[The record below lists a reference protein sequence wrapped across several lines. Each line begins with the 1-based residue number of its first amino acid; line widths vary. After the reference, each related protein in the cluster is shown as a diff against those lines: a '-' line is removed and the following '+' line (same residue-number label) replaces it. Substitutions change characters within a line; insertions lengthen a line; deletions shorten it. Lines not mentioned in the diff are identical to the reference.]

1 MRTLILGMTAA
12 LIVGAGTQTVQ
23 AQRYMR
29 DDEPR
34 FSRSDSRDY
43 RRGDDRRRFDDDRGA
58 NRRGFCPP
66 GQAKKPGRGSAFNC

>member
-1 MRTLILGMTAA
+1 MRNLIIGLAASCVAATSVSTA
-12 LIVGAGTQTVQ
+12 Q

-29 DDEPR
+29 DDGPSY
-34 FSRSDSRDY
+34 SRTEYREY
-43 RRGDDRRRFDDDRGA
+43 RRGDDRRWRDDDRGA